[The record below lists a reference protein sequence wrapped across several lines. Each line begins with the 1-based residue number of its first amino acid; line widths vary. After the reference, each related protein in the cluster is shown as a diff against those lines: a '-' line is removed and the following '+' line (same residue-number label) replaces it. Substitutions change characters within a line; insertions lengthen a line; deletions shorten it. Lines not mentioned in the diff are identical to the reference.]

1 MAEAR
6 GEAITWEQVYM
17 AWSQVVCDLHSEYGI
32 DLTRDVLMTR
42 SWPWLRTRILGL
54 LHADTRTY
62 RALKPEGR

>member
-1 MAEAR
+1 MVW
-6 GEAITWEQVYM
+6 I
-17 AWSQVVCDLHSEYGI
+17 QVVCDLHSEYGV

-62 RALKPEGR
+62 RALTSGR